1 MSADD
6 AVDAMRVWHAGKG
19 DSGLRFWSDWLPPEE
34 AAEVFAQVES
44 TQLFPWDLRP
54 TLYGERLPQHAFH
67 YLRSD
72 RRASEGSLPGLR
84 ALEALCGRVERDLG
98 CGVSDVYC
106 NRFEDPNHRIEWH
119 QVQYCMNCLNFCLR
133 DGHVCLLSEVML
145 TASSVRRAATC
156 TCSDASHCSPS
167 QDQYGYHIAVLSL
180 GAQRALEFKNTK
192 SKELRTYRPSSGEL
206 YFMSLTH
213 NKTHKHRVCASDGQ
227 PETRGTRVSFVFF
240 VTPPFGLK
248 EYKLS
253 WGDRLKGGF
262 NSWLS

>member
-1 MSADD
+1 MERPPQCGGPAPLRKSSAPAKCPDLNLTSLDLPRPCARTMSADD

-119 QVQYCMNCLNFCLR
+119 QVLYE
-133 DGHVCLLSEVML
+133 LS
-145 TASSVRRAATC
+145 
-156 TCSDASHCSPS
+156 
-167 QDQYGYHIAVLSL
+167 
-180 GAQRALEFKNTK
+180 
-192 SKELRTYRPSSGEL
+192 
-206 YFMSLTH
+206 
-213 NKTHKHRVCASDGQ
+213 
-227 PETRGTRVSFVFF
+227 
-240 VTPPFGLK
+240 
-248 EYKLS
+248 
-253 WGDRLKGGF
+253 
-262 NSWLS
+262 

>member
-1 MSADD
+1 M
-6 AVDAMRVWHAGKG
+6 
-19 DSGLRFWSDWLPPEE
+19 
-34 AAEVFAQVES
+34 
-44 TQLFPWDLRP
+44 
-54 TLYGERLPQHAFH
+54 
-67 YLRSD
+67 
-72 RRASEGSLPGLR
+72 
-84 ALEALCGRVERDLG
+84 
-98 CGVSDVYC
+98 
-106 NRFEDPNHRIEWH
+106 
-119 QVQYCMNCLNFCLR
+119 
-133 DGHVCLLSEVML
+133 
-145 TASSVRRAATC
+145 
-156 TCSDASHCSPS
+156 
-167 QDQYGYHIAVLSL
+167 LSL